1 MLEELP
7 AQTIFTDIP
16 KVQAVHRDIAL
27 LIDAE
32 VTHAQIVSV
41 IKSSRVK
48 TLSQVELFDIY
59 QGKTYRLV
67 RNQWLTVSLSNLLKI
82 Q

>member
-1 MLEELP
+1 MAGFVGQIHPATAKKYDIAETYVAGLDMQVMLEELP

-32 VTHAQIVSV
+32 VT
-41 IKSSRVK
+41 
-48 TLSQVELFDIY
+48 LSLIH
-59 QGKTYRLV
+59 
-67 RNQWLTVSLSNLLKI
+67 I
-82 Q
+82 